1 VTADSL
7 LVYGASGYTGR
18 LVVQGALDL
27 GLRPILAGRN
37 AAKLAAIAE
46 PLGLEH
52 RVASLHD
59 PSQLDAALRD
69 VPLVLHAAGPYSET
83 ARPMVEACLRAGAHY
98 LDVSGEV
105 DVIEELASRHA
116 EARARRI
123 VIMPAVGF
131 DVVASDCLGA
141 HVARRLPGATRL
153 VFGLRGLT
161 LAARGSMKTAIEQ
174 MGRPTPVRRNRR
186 VTHVPPLSLVR
197 TFDYGDGPR
206 SSVAVSW
213 GDVATTWYTTGIGE
227 TEVYFEES
235 PVLRTALTASL
246 TLGPLLQTGPWQAW
260 LKMHCDF
267 LWPPGPSEAERAAIR
282 TVIVAEAS
290 NGNGRVVR
298 SRLHAPQAYTLTA
311 RTAPAIARRVLA
323 GDTEFGFQTPGRVYG
338 SDFVL
343 GFDGVSREDLP

>member
-1 VTADSL
+1 VAADSL
-7 LVYGASGYTGR
+7 LIYGASGYTGR
-18 LVVQGALDL
+18 LVAQGALEL

-37 AAKLAAIAE
+37 GAKLAAIAG

-59 PSQLDAALRD
+59 PAQLAAALRG
-69 VPLVLHAAGPYSET
+69 VRLVLHAAGPYSET

-105 DVIEELASRHA
+105 DVIEALAARHA
-116 EARARRI
+116 AARERGI

-131 DVVASDCLGA
+131 DVVATDCLGV

-153 VFGLRGLT
+153 VYGLRGLT

-174 MGRPTPVRRNRR
+174 MGRPTPVRRGGR

-206 SSVAVSW
+206 ASVAVSW
-213 GDVATTWYTTGIGE
+213 GDVATTWYTTGIGD
-227 TEVYFEES
+227 TEVYFEET

-246 TLGPLLQTGPWQAW
+246 TLGPVLQTGPWQAW

-267 LWPPGPSEAERAAIR
+267 LLPPGPSETERAAIR
-282 TVIVAEAS
+282 TVVVAEAS
-290 NGNGRVVR
+290 DGNGRVVR
-298 SRLHAPQAYTLTA
+298 ARLHAPQAYSLTA
-311 RTAPAIARRVLA
+311 LTAPAIAQRVLA
-323 GDTEFGFQTPGRVYG
+323 GDVELGFQTPGRVYG
-338 SDFVL
+338 ADYVL
-343 GFDGVSREDLP
+343 GFPGVHREDCA